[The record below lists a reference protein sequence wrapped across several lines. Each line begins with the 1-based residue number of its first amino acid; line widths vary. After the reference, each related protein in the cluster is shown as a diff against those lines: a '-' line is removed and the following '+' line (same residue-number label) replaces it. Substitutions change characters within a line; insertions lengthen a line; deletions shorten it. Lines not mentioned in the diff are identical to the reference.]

1 MVCDT
6 CSHSALFLLATSV
19 PISWAGISKNR
30 LVKSLETVTRPS
42 KSGMLL
48 TCGWNMTRR
57 MGLLANWRTGAAIIA
72 AALVVCG
79 EACAHA
85 SGGGSLGFLSNIFT
99 GSISK
104 GSQTAP
110 SGQHPGTS
118 VQAQAAPTTGSTPL
132 PWSGENGASGH
143 PLMNAS
149 AIREAAANFD
159 NCVASMWPSA
169 ARRNISRASFER
181 FTAGLTPDL
190 RIMDLMDSQPE
201 FTKSIWNYLDI
212 LVNDNRLV
220 RGREIL
226 AKYKLQF
233 DVVEKAYGIDRYAI
247 AAIWGIESNY
257 STQMGDRNVLQ
268 STATLACIGRR
279 QKYFRDEF
287 LSALEILHHGD
298 LRPEQMRGSWAGAFG
313 PTQFMPTAFKRYAV
327 DGDGDGRRD
336 VVDNPA
342 DLIAST
348 ANNLKKDGW
357 QTGHTW
363 GYEVAVPQGFNYML
377 ADRAKAM
384 TIAQWEHLGLKRA
397 GGQSI
402 PHPTEKAYLLAP
414 AGAKGP
420 GFLMLQNF
428 RVIMKYNP
436 AEAYALAIGHFADRL
451 RGGAPF
457 VQPWPRQER
466 ELSRA
471 ERLELQQL
479 LAQRGFYRGVPDGQ
493 LGGQTREALRGF
505 QISIG
510 APADGFASSEVLE
523 WLRGR

>member
-1 MVCDT
+1 
-6 CSHSALFLLATSV
+6 
-19 PISWAGISKNR
+19 
-30 LVKSLETVTRPS
+30 
-42 KSGMLL
+42 
-48 TCGWNMTRR
+48 MTRR
-57 MGLLANWRTGAAIIA
+57 VGLLAKRRNSAVIIA
-72 AALVVCG
+72 AVLLLCG
-79 EACAHA
+79 PARAQSS
-85 SGGGSLGFLSNIFT
+85 SGGGPLNFFDNIFT
-99 GSISK
+99 GSLSK
-104 GSQTAP
+104 GSQAAP
-110 SGQHPGTS
+110 SAQRPGAS
-118 VQAQAAPTTGSTPL
+118 AQAQGAPAASSAPP
-132 PWSGENGASGH
+132 PWSGEDGASGH
-143 PLMNAS
+143 PLMSAN

-159 NCVASMWPSA
+159 NCVASMWPDA
-169 ARRNISRASFER
+169 ARHNVSQANFQR
-181 FTAGLTPDL
+181 FTPGLTPDL

-201 FTKSIWNYLDI
+201 FTKSIWDYLDI
-212 LVNDNRLV
+212 LVNDNRLAK
-220 RGREIL
+220 GREML
-226 AKYKLQF
+226 AKYKPQF
-233 DVVEKAYGIDRYAI
+233 DATEKAYGVDRYAI
-247 AAIWGIESNY
+247 ASIWGIESNY
-257 STQMGDRNVLQ
+257 STMMGDRNVLQ

-279 QKYFRDEF
+279 QKYFKDEF

-327 DGDGDGRRD
+327 DADGDGRRD

-357 QTGHTW
+357 QTGQSW
-363 GYEVAVPQGFNYML
+363 GFEVVMPQNFNYML

-384 TIAQWEHLGLKRA
+384 TVAQWEHLGLKRA
-397 GGQSI
+397 GGKPFPQSAD
-402 PHPTEKAYLLAP
+402 KAYLLAP
-414 AGAKGP
+414 AGAEGP

-479 LAQRGFYRGVPDGQ
+479 LAQRGFYRGTPDGQ

-505 QISIG
+505 QASIG
-510 APADGFASSEVLE
+510 APADGFASSDVLE
-523 WLRGR
+523 RLRAR